1 MFEPTSVSTAPFD
14 FSGALKLAPEKQRHP
29 APIRVALIGNS
40 LPRLCGIAT
49 FTTDLHQSLARSP
62 RVEDASIVAMTD
74 DGQDYDYPEWVSQ
87 SIAENHPHTYAIA
100 ARNLNT
106 GSVDAVSLQHEFGIF
121 GGAHGRHILQLIEN
135 LHQPLITTF
144 HTILA
149 APNTGQR
156 SVIERIGRASEHV
169 VVMAA
174 KGARLLASEY
184 DVDPRKIEV
193 IPHGI
198 PDTPKFC
205 PEVMKAQL
213 GFADRTVILTFGL
226 LSPNK
231 GIEVMIDAMPIILQ
245 SCPNAL
251 YIVLGATHPH
261 LVREQGETY
270 RESLEARTRELG
282 VAGSVMFINQFVE
295 RPELLDFIA
304 MCDVYVT
311 PYLSERQLTSG
322 TLAYSFGLGR
332 PIVSTPYWH
341 AAELLDDGR
350 GVLVPFANPEA
361 TGQAVAALLS
371 DPARRAA
378 ISERSYKEGRSMT
391 WQRTAERYV
400 SLFCDAIERKGQVA
414 DKVPDFSLTAA

>member
-1 MFEPTSVSTAPFD
+1 MFEPTSVTTTPSD
-14 FSGALKLAPEKQRHP
+14 FFGCPRLAPERQHHP

-62 RVEDASIVAMTD
+62 KVEDASIVAMTD
-74 DGQDYDYPEWVSQ
+74 EGKNYDYPEWVRQ
-87 SIAENHPHTYAIA
+87 SIAEGHPHTYAIA
-100 ARNLNT
+100 ARHLND

-121 GGAHGRHILQLIEN
+121 GGADGRHILQLVEN
-135 LHQPLITTF
+135 LQPPLITTL
-144 HTILA
+144 HTVLA
-149 APNTGQR
+149 APTTGQR
-156 SVIERIGRASEHV
+156 SVIERIGRASDRV

-174 KGARLLASEY
+174 KGARLLAQNY
-184 DVDPRKIEV
+184 VVDPRKIDV

-198 PDTPKFC
+198 PDTA
-205 PEVMKAQL
+205 VISSDAMKERM

-231 GIEVMIDAMPIILQ
+231 GIEVMIDAMPMVLQ

-261 LVREQGETY
+261 LVRDDGEAY

-282 VAGSVMFINQFVE
+282 VAGSVMFINEFVE
-295 RPELLDFIA
+295 RQALLDFIA

-350 GVLVPFANPEA
+350 GVLVPFADPQA

-371 DPARRAA
+371 DPERRAA
-378 ISERSYKEGRSMT
+378 ISKRSYEEGRSMT

-400 SLFCDAIERKGQVA
+400 GLFFDAIERKGQVA
-414 DKVPDFSLTAA
+414 ENLPDLSLSAA